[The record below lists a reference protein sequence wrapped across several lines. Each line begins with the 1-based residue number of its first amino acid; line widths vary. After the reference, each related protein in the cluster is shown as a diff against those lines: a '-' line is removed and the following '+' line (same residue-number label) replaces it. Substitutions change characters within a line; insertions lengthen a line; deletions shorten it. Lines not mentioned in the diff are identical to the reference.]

1 MTDLN
6 RPIPESY
13 WVIPARFLAGEYPAA
28 PYVGRTRERLSRF
41 LEAGID
47 TFFDLTIQNELP
59 SYLPLL
65 LEQASF
71 RNIDVRYER
80 FSILDHSIPM
90 RGVMAG
96 ILSAIDSALAEGRNI
111 YVHCWGGIGR
121 TGTTVGCYLV
131 RQGLTGEQALAQ
143 LAGLWKDVPKSSY
156 FPRSPETDRQ
166 VKFVLNWDK
175 DSSLPSTDPLP

>member
-1 MTDLN
+1 
-6 RPIPESY
+6 
-13 WVIPARFLAGEYPAA
+13 
-28 PYVGRTRERLSRF
+28 
-41 LEAGID
+41 
-47 TFFDLTIQNELP
+47 
-59 SYLPLL
+59 
-65 LEQASF
+65 
-71 RNIDVRYER
+71 
-80 FSILDHSIPM
+80 
-90 RGVMAG
+90 MAG